1 MGGIR
6 EIVAVI
12 VPADS
17 PVGRAAQA
25 IDDMSAHLPPPDDPR
40 ACPLCST
47 QSWPCARFE
56 NAAHHVQ
63 AAGVRLGELVPP
75 DLHTRLWPPAWP
87 QPSPLTTR
95 HPDPRLDREQHD
107 G

>member
-1 MGGIR
+1 MGRIR

-12 VPADS
+12 VAADS

-47 QSWPCARFE
+47 QSWPYARFE
-56 NAAHHVQ
+56 NAAHNVQ
-63 AAGVRLGELVPP
+63 AAGVWLGELVPP
-75 DLHTRLWPPAWP
+75 DLHTRLWPPPRP
-87 QPSPLTTR
+87 QPGPPTTR
-95 HPDPRLDREQHD
+95 HTDTRFDREQHD